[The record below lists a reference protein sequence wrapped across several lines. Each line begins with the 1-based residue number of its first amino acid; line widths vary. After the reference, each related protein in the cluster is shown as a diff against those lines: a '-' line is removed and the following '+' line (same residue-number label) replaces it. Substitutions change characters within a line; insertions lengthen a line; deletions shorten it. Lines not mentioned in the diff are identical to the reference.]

1 MVIGHPRTDNRST
14 RDGTEVLS
22 HRLILLLLLDKL
34 ASRTGEEAVTPM
46 LLSAPNPD
54 EIRALALLYAGNFPI
69 QESRF
74 RRIFT

>member
-34 ASRTGEEAVTPM
+34 ASRAGEEAVTAM
-46 LLSAPNPD
+46 LLSAPNRD
-54 EIRALALLYAGNFPI
+54 EIGALVLLYVGNFPI
-69 QESRF
+69 QESHF
-74 RRIFT
+74 QRIFT